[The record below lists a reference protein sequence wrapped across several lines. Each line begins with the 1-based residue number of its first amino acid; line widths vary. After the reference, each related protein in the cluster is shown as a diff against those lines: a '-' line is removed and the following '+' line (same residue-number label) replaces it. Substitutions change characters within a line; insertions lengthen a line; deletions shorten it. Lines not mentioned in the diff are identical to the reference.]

1 MSEIVKIDAKMLNL
15 VHGYLKG
22 KTTVQLAEEFKL
34 DEIQVSSFLNRKE
47 VRTYIQQ
54 QLQQVGYLNPISRI
68 DLLNRMIESKVEERE
83 EAQLP
88 LSGKDLTEIIKL
100 LQKEQELMNRQAQDE
115 EITINV
121 QAEYANLITSLKK

>member
-47 VRTYIQQ
+47 VWTYIQQ

>member
-22 KTTVQLAEEFKL
+22 KTTIQLAEEFKL